1 MHCPEC
7 HSLNETGASA
17 CHSCGLLLLSL
28 TPPAA
33 PGVQKRRAD
42 DLAHEK
48 RRAADK
54 DHAACKFCGGDIRQ
68 DAIRCVHCSEIVNEE
83 YFRDRSRRL
92 RSRVNYASWV
102 AYLFGLAALLVFR
115 PVGLL
120 SIAGGLLLSIVYY
133 AIPVE
138 PPPPRG
144 EKRRTKLG
152 TLIRQQ
158 LKMERVS
165 IPIPHMRNK
174 KLIFVGTP
182 LIAAIVGY
190 SANLFL
196 VQEPVNHIL
205 KENAAFQGMSI
216 SAHYEYWVVPGVIV
230 YDLKKL
236 SVQQTPMD
244 VHTAF
249 LEFAKKMKEKRYS
262 RVELSYKGN
271 TRFAIDGASF
281 AKLGEAYD
289 KHNFEFVLYK
299 FPALFSPRDGAR
311 MPAPGASGRDAL
323 MQFHKQWYGDD
334 PMTRTTAGL

>member
-7 HSLNETGASA
+7 HSLNEASASA
-17 CHSCGLLLLSL
+17 CSSCGLLLLNL
-28 TPPAA
+28 KKVEAA
-33 PGVQKRRAD
+33 PAPQKRRSD

-48 RRAADK
+48 RRSADK
-54 DHAACKFCGGDIRQ
+54 NHASCKFCGGDIRS

-102 AYLFGLAALLVFR
+102 AYLFGLAALVVFR
-115 PVGLL
+115 PVGLM
-120 SIAGGLLLSIVYY
+120 SIAGGLLLSIIYY

-158 LKMERVS
+158 LRLERVS

-182 LIAAIVGY
+182 LIAAVVGY
-190 SANLFL
+190 SANLIL
-196 VQEPVNHIL
+196 LQQPVNNII
-205 KENAAFQGMSI
+205 KENAALQGMSV
-216 SAHYEYWVVPGVIV
+216 SAHYEYWVVPGVVV

-236 SVQQTPMD
+236 SGQQTPMD
-244 VHTAF
+244 VHKAF
-249 LEFAKKMKEKRYS
+249 LEFAKTMKEKRYS
-262 RVELSYKGN
+262 RVELSYKG
-271 TRFAIDGASF
+271 TTKFSIDGASF
-281 AKLGEAYD
+281 SQLGEAYA
-289 KHNFEFVLYK
+289 KRNFDFALSK
-299 FPALFSPRDGAR
+299 FPSLFHARDGAK
-311 MPAPGASGRDAL
+311 MPAPGMSDGDAL
-323 MQFHKQWYGDD
+323 TQFHKQ
-334 PMTRTTAGL
+334 